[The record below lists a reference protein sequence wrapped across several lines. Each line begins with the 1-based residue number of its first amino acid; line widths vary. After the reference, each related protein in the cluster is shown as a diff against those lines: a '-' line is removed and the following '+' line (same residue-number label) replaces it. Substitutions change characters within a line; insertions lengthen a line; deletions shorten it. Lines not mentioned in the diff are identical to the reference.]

1 MDERYL
7 TFTEET
13 NALDYFERAC
23 RFIREAGTDETAWK
37 WTIIALHGSLY
48 GFAICACKGTNY
60 KNVSFVTKR
69 GERRLIS
76 FGDALK
82 ACQNPERMRMTVMSH
97 PLVLTGDQRAAIQKL
112 QSSLR
117 NPFEHYI
124 PMSWHIEIHG
134 MPAIAIHCIEIIRF
148 LALETGNYTMLSR
161 SQRDIIQSLA
171 AETTAF
177 LRSMPLHGEHLSME
191 SQSH

>member
-1 MDERYL
+1 MGERYL

-13 NALDYFERAC
+13 NALDCFERAC
-23 RFIREAGTDETAWK
+23 RFILEAGTDDTAWK

-60 KNVSFVTKR
+60 EQVTFVTKR

-82 ACQNPERMRMTVMSH
+82 ACQDQKRMQMTMMSH
-97 PLVLTGDQRAAIQKL
+97 PLVVTRDQRAAIQKL

-124 PMSWHIEIHG
+124 PMSWHIEIQG
-134 MPAIAIHCIEIIRF
+134 MPTIAIHCIEVIRF
-148 LALETGNYTMLSR
+148 LALETGNYTMLSQP
-161 SQRDIIQSLA
+161 QRDLMQSLA
-171 AETTAF
+171 AETTEF
-177 LRSMPLHGEHLSME
+177 LRSMPLHTPAS
-191 SQSH
+191 